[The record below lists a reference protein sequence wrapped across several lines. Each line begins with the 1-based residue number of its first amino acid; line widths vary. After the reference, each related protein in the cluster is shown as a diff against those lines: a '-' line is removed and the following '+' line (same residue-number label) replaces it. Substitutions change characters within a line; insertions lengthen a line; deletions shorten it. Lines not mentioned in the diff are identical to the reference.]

1 MATDQQKDDG
11 VYLDALVSVRI
22 RAEDRDRL
30 LERMGTKRVSVA
42 VRKVIEEAL
51 STGIPDQQ
59 DTPG

>member
-22 RAEDRDRL
+22 RAGDRDRL

-51 STGIPDQQ
+51 STDIPDQRN
-59 DTPG
+59 TPG